1 MKLLEVE
8 AMNVYYG
15 GIHAVK
21 NVSFY
26 IKKKGNS
33 CFNRSKWCG

>member
-21 NVSFY
+21 MFLLY
-26 IKKKGNS
+26 KKG
-33 CFNRSKWCG
+33 K